1 LNTNATFAG
10 AVLDNAWMR
19 GWTLSDKLGVW
30 AGTQYVPQVSVSVSG
45 SNPKVTFGA
54 AENIRYVVQ
63 RSTDNKTYTQVATVP
78 GGDAGPVDVTD
89 TSVTVGSIPYFYRVI
104 AL

>member
-1 LNTNATFAG
+1 
-10 AVLDNAWMR
+10 MR

-30 AGTQYVPQVSVSVSG
+30 AGTQYVPEVSVSVSG

-54 AENIRYVVQ
+54 NANIRYVVQ
-63 RSTDNKTYTQVATVP
+63 RSPDNKTYTQVATVP